1 MTKLST
7 KREDPKT
14 VSIEALQTQETTKKD
29 VSILIRL
36 YYIQKRMN
44 FVKHVTGE
52 WKPVSC
58 TIYNKLMLLE
68 QQIQVN
74 DRTD

>member
-14 VSIEALQTQETTKKD
+14 VSIEALQTQETIKKD

-52 WKPVSC
+52 WKPVSS
-58 TIYNKLMLLE
+58 TNYIKLITFRITNTS
-68 QQIQVN
+68 Q
-74 DRTD
+74 

>member
-1 MTKLST
+1 MTKFST
-7 KREDPKT
+7 MREDPKT

-52 WKPVSC
+52 WKPVSL
-58 TIYNKLMLLE
+58 TFYNKLMTFRITNTS
-68 QQIQVN
+68 Q
-74 DRTD
+74 

>member
-52 WKPVSC
+52 WKPVSL
-58 TIYNKLMLLE
+58 TFYNKLMTFRITNTS
-68 QQIQVN
+68 Q
-74 DRTD
+74 